1 MPGEVD
7 IVVVIHQPY
16 VIRLVRVRIRG
27 DEFDIVF
34 VLQYEIVENLQR
46 EKGEVKRLLCDLRY

>member
-1 MPGEVD
+1 VPGEVD